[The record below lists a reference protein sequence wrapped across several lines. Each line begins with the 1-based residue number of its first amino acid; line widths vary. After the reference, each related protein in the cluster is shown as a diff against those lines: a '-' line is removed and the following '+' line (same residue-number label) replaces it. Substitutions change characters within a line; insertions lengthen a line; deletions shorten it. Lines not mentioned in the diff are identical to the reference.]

1 MVQKKKNNNKSKT
14 TTNALAVDGFNSMF
28 SMFESN
34 PDDLNENKIE
44 PLILAT
50 QNNDLEK
57 LDNEPKPKNPP
68 KKLKR
73 KLLID
78 QPSTTTTT
86 TTTTTIN
93 NNNNNNNNNETTIN
107 NNNSNNNEISKILDF
122 KKKELENRELD
133 IIVKEKEIKRQR
145 KDIKEEMDKMKVALN
160 KQKVLLE
167 QNKNSTV
174 SIAIPSNALSGI
186 QSEEMKTYII
196 EMISRQVTMNKID
209 EIIVFKTDDYNEEDS
224 QQQSDLNLLLK
235 VLEYIETPS
244 YLRDELFD
252 TLEKDYFNVDKLNS
266 INSCQQQPKEGDD
279 DDHQQLYREGVVTN
293 QHWKNQS
300 IVNVGLEKLV
310 LIPKRLNPGTRLTID
325 IKNSSNGDDGTGG
338 GSGDGNRETN
348 DKYINGK
355 IISPSDIKKEGYY
368 WGHHIRLVD
377 SLAKVAST
385 CQYEDTQNYD
395 YIIMHSQ
402 YGEQFPSYTDVVI
415 NNAKKYNHLLVIF
428 ADANASSTVNPEF
441 KLGSEVLVPDTHIN
455 TLVDFNIKKL
465 RFEETLSIT
474 LSKLKSTFYY

>member
-1 MVQKKKNNNKSKT
+1 MVQKKKKNNNRPQITS
-14 TTNALAVDGFNSMF
+14 NSSAVDGFNSMF

-34 PDDLNENKIE
+34 PNEFNEKNENKIE
-44 PLILAT
+44 ALIHIP

-57 LDNEPKPKNPP
+57 LDTNESKPKNPP
-68 KKLKR
+68 KKPKR
-73 KLLID
+73 KLMID
-78 QPSTTTTT
+78 QPNSTNITTTTNNDEIPSPT
-86 TTTTTIN
+86 TNNTIKN
-93 NNNNNNNNNETTIN
+93 D
-107 NNNSNNNEISKILDF
+107 NNEISKILDF

-133 IIVKEKEIKRQR
+133 IIVKEKEIKRQK
-145 KDIKEEMDKMKVALN
+145 KDVKEEMDKMKVALN
-160 KQKVLLE
+160 KQKVLLD

-174 SIAIPSNALSGI
+174 SIAIPSNALCGI

-235 VLEYIETPS
+235 VLEYIETPH
-244 YLRDELFD
+244 YLREELFN
-252 TLEKDYFNVDKLNS
+252 TLDKDYFNVDKLNS
-266 INSCQQQPKEGDD
+266 INSCQQQQLTEEKEE
-279 DDHQQLYREGVVTN
+279 LYREGVVTN
-293 QHWKNQS
+293 QNWRNQS
-300 IVNVGLEKLV
+300 IVNVGLDKMV
-310 LIPKRLNPGTRLTID
+310 LIPKRLNPGTRLTVD
-325 IKNSSNGDDGTGG
+325 IKSVENNDQDKDEQQTY
-338 GSGDGNRETN
+338 REKN
-348 DKYINGK
+348 DQYINGK

-385 CQYEDTQNYD
+385 CQYKDTENYD

-441 KLGSEVLVPDTHIN
+441 KLGSEILVPDTHIN

>member
-1 MVQKKKNNNKSKT
+1 MVQKKKNNKSKT

-34 PDDLNENKIE
+34 PDDSNENKIE
-44 PLILAT
+44 PLILTT

-86 TTTTTIN
+86 TIE
-93 NNNNNNNNNETTIN
+93 NNNNNNEITIKN
-107 NNNSNNNEISKILDF
+107 NNNEISKILDF

-244 YLRDELFD
+244 YLRDELFN

-266 INSCQQQPKEGDD
+266 INSCQQQQPNDE
-279 DDHQQLYREGVVTN
+279 QLYREGVVTN

-325 IKNSSNGDDGTGG
+325 IKNSSNGDDDGTGG
-338 GSGDGNRETN
+338 GGDGNRETN

>member
-1 MVQKKKNNNKSKT
+1 MVQKKKKNNNKPQS
-14 TTNALAVDGFNSMF
+14 TTNASAVEGFNSMF

-34 PDDLNENKIE
+34 SNDLNEKDENKIE
-44 PLILAT
+44 PLIHIP

-73 KLLID
+73 KLMID
-78 QPSTTTTT
+78 QTTTTT
-86 TTTTTIN
+86 IIDNNNSNNNNNNEPTTSTTITNIN
-93 NNNNNNNNNETTIN
+93 NNNNN
-107 NNNSNNNEISKILDF
+107 EISRILDF

-174 SIAIPSNALSGI
+174 SIAIPSNALAGI

-196 EMISRQVTMNKID
+196 EMISRQATMNKID

-235 VLEYIETPS
+235 VLEYIETPH
-244 YLRDELFD
+244 YLREELFN
-252 TLEKDYFNVDKLNS
+252 TLDKDYFNVDKLNS
-266 INSCQQQPKEGDD
+266 INSCQQQSEEEQSK
-279 DDHQQLYREGVVTN
+279 QLYREGVVTN

-300 IVNVGLEKLV
+300 IVNVGLDKLV

-325 IKNSSNGDDGTGG
+325 IKSNGGNGDDVEV
-338 GSGDGNRETN
+338 DEKREIN

-377 SLAKVAST
+377 SLEKVAST
-385 CQYEDTQNYD
+385 CQYQDTQNYD

-474 LSKLKSTFYY
+474 LSKLKNTFYY

>member
-1 MVQKKKNNNKSKT
+1 MFQKKKNNKSKT

-34 PDDLNENKIE
+34 PDDLSENKIE
-44 PLILAT
+44 PLVFT
-50 QNNDLEK
+50 PQNNDLEK

-78 QPSTTTTT
+78 QPTTTTTT
-86 TTTTTIN
+86 TTTTTIIE
-93 NNNNNNNNNETTIN
+93 NNNEIKN
-107 NNNSNNNEISKILDF
+107 NNINNNEISKILDF

-174 SIAIPSNALSGI
+174 SIAIPSNALAGI

-266 INSCQQQPKEGDD
+266 INSCQQQPKEEEGDD
-279 DDHQQLYREGVVTN
+279 EPLYREGVVTN

-325 IKNSSNGDDGTGG
+325 IKNSNGGTGDGTAI
-338 GSGDGNRETN
+338 GDGNRETN